1 MKTIVK
7 ILIMS
12 GLLSGLIACSA
23 TSPSPRLYLLQAVE
37 ERSAGERDTTPTII
51 VGPITLPEHL
61 NRKGIL
67 TRAEQYE
74 VKVAEFDRW
83 AEPLE
88 DNIISTIA
96 ENLAAMVPSD
106 HVISYPSDLSS
117 RADFTIRAQVLEFAT
132 EPNGDVFLNVIWEI
146 TDGSG
151 SVMELKNTQYRQVRH
166 TDDMPSTVAAMSYV
180 LGQLSR
186 DIAAV
191 LQQYTAR

>member
-7 ILIMS
+7 ILIVP

-23 TSPSPRLYLLQAVE
+23 TSPSPRLYLLHAVE
-37 ERSAGERDTTPTII
+37 ERSAGERDTSPTII

-106 HVISYPSDLSS
+106 HVINYPSELSS
-117 RADFTIRAQVLEFAT
+117 RADFTIRAQVLAFGT
-132 EPNGDVFLNVIWEI
+132 EVNGDAILNIIWEI
-146 TDGSG
+146 VDSSG
-151 SVMELKNTQYRQVRH
+151 NVMELKNTHYRKSRQ

-180 LGQLSR
+180 LGQLSH
-186 DIAAV
+186 DITAV
-191 LQQYTAR
+191 LQQHTAR

>member
-1 MKTIVK
+1 MMTIFKTLIV
-7 ILIMS
+7 IGLI
-12 GLLSGLIACSA
+12 SGLIACSV
-23 TSPSPRLYLLQAVE
+23 TSPTPRLYLLQAVE
-37 ERSAGERDTTPTII
+37 ERSAGVRDTSPTII

-67 TRAEQYE
+67 TRTEQYE
-74 VKVAEFDRW
+74 AEVAEFDRW

-88 DNIISTIA
+88 YNITSTITK
-96 ENLAAMVPSD
+96 NLAAMVPSE
-106 HVISYPSDLSS
+106 HVINYPSDLNS
-117 RADFTIRAQVLEFAT
+117 RADFTIRAQILAFGT
-132 EPNGDVFLNVIWEI
+132 EPNNDVILDVIWEI

-151 SVMELKNTQYRQVRH
+151 AVIELKNTQYSQVRH

-180 LGQLSR
+180 LGQFSR